1 MNHKV
6 LITAL
11 GALSLFTLSAHASDV
26 NEGDIINVAL
36 HQLQPTQPSVGYDQI
51 MYKLGRYQFD
61 REKMFDEICEA
72 NGQKG
77 VESIQDNAQPNEP
90 STFKCESDVGT
101 RKQDMKTVVIAPNG
115 EYFLTDGHHTFNVF
129 YQMPQGGPDF
139 NIHVAVD
146 KDYRDLK
153 NMDDFWKAMAKDGN
167 TWLFDQ
173 NGQAISYQQLPAS
186 LGLSNFANDQYRSLM
201 YFTRD
206 ISWDKPKQP
215 VPFLEFYWSNEL
227 RKEINTATFDLNST
241 DGYAKAVKTVS
252 EYILVM
258 QSSNVGGSNRTVK
271 EMGQFDQ
278 FSQKGFDKLFKK
290 GGKIDYMLRY
300 KNALAQNAQSK
311 KLAETA
317 TQ

>member
-6 LITAL
+6 IITAL

-153 NMDDFWKAMAKDGN
+153 SMDDFWKAMAKDGN

-173 NGQAISYQQLPAS
+173 NGQAISYQQLPAA

-215 VPFLEFYWSNEL
+215 VPFLEFYWS
-227 RKEINTATFDLNST
+227 K
-241 DGYAKAVKTVS
+241 
-252 EYILVM
+252 
-258 QSSNVGGSNRTVK
+258 
-271 EMGQFDQ
+271 
-278 FSQKGFDKLFKK
+278 
-290 GGKIDYMLRY
+290 
-300 KNALAQNAQSK
+300 
-311 KLAETA
+311 ETA
-317 TQ
+317 QRNQYRYFRFKLDGRLRESSKNRERIHPGNAKQQRGWLEPNRKRDGSV